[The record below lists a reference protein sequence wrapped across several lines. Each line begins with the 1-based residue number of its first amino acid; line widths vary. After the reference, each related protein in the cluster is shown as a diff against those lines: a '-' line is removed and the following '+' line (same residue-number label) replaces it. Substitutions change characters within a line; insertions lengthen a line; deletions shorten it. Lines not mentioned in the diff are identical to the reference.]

1 MTHHAVVTGGA
12 GFLGSHLC
20 DTLLEHGY
28 RVTCIDNFITGSP
41 DNISHLKNHPQLG
54 LKDFYELQLARQDH
68 PKDQPMGALEAA
80 WTVNCTSRAHENGT
94 YDKGINLAE
103 NIFLGT
109 E

>member
-1 MTHHAVVTGGA
+1 MDTESGNQNFQTRAEYQAVKQELDT
-12 GFLGSHLC
+12 FLNEQGPYGKG
-20 DTLLEHGY
+20 TAA
-28 RVTCIDNFITGSP
+28 V
-41 DNISHLKNHPQLG
+41 
-54 LKDFYELQLARQDH
+54 KDFYELQLARQDH